1 MDWEPKVS
9 AILCLFIPG
18 MQGGQAAADILFGR
32 VNPSGKLP
40 LTFPRRY
47 RDCPSFG
54 NFPGYNSEVWYG
66 EGIYVGYRYYE
77 KKGIDVM
84 YPFGYGLSYTS
95 FEITQVSAPASVNVD
110 EEPVC
115 VRVKVKNTG
124 AMAGAEVIQL
134 YLHDVVSTLDKPLK
148 ELKAFKKVY
157 LEAGQEKEIILELT
171 KEDFAGYDV
180 RLAALAA
187 EPGEY
192 ELMIG
197 NSSADIQF
205 TLKLE
210 VLCENPYRIGARTD
224 IVKIVSNP
232 KALEAVE
239 RISGVRLRDVAGSY
253 IVFQPLTMF
262 EQVWRECVVPAIGA
276 DEETSD
282 HMLKQIYKEWETV

>member
-1 MDWEPKVS
+1 MCSSD
-9 AILCLFIPG
+9 L
-18 MQGGQAAADILFGR
+18 
-32 VNPSGKLP
+32 
-40 LTFPRRY
+40 
-47 RDCPSFG
+47 
-54 NFPGYNSEVWYG
+54 
-66 EGIYVGYRYYE
+66 
-77 KKGIDVM
+77 
-84 YPFGYGLSYTS
+84 
-95 FEITQVSAPASVNVD
+95 
-110 EEPVC
+110 
-115 VRVKVKNTG
+115 
-124 AMAGAEVIQL
+124 
-134 YLHDVVSTLDKPLK
+134 STLDKPLK

-180 RLAALAA
+180 RLAAWAA

>member
-1 MDWEPKVS
+1 MCLEPEDRKALDDAIAAAEPKQIPVIVLLNVAAPVEIVDWEPKVS

-124 AMAGAEVIQL
+124 AMAGAGG
-134 YLHDVVSTLDKPLK
+134 DS
-148 ELKAFKKVY
+148 
-157 LEAGQEKEIILELT
+157 
-171 KEDFAGYDV
+171 
-180 RLAALAA
+180 AL
-187 EPGEY
+187 PSRCGV
-192 ELMIG
+192 
-197 NSSADIQF
+197 D
-205 TLKLE
+205 
-210 VLCENPYRIGARTD
+210 
-224 IVKIVSNP
+224 
-232 KALEAVE
+232 
-239 RISGVRLRDVAGSY
+239 SG
-253 IVFQPLTMF
+253 
-262 EQVWRECVVPAIGA
+262 
-276 DEETSD
+276 
-282 HMLKQIYKEWETV
+282 